1 MEDEKKIKQ
10 LLRDNSLFLELSDD
24 QIEQVAA
31 LMTKVHADK
40 DALIVEEGDHSE
52 EVFFIKQGSAEVIKK
67 EAESGNWHCL
77 ATLQSGDT
85 IGEMALL
92 DKDSRSATVR
102 AKEDCI
108 LWVLKIKD
116 LESLSDMPKSLPDA
130 LKINLANVISQRL
143 RHTNEVTVKSLQ
155 AQLSEE
161 KARFAMGTIVC
172 WLISGIAC
180 YVFILQVMYSIS
192 KLVSTTT
199 MVSVPILIFFA
210 VLTFFSIKRSG
221 YSFDRFGIT
230 TKNWKKS
237 VFESIIFSIPVMC
250 LIVLGKW
257 LFIEFG
263 TGTDNVPLF
272 YMGYSTQSSLG
283 LILTVVAYSTFS
295 PIQEFIAR
303 GGIQSAFQELL
314 ISKHKNL
321 IAVLIA
327 NIMFSMTH
335 IHISTVIAL
344 VVFIP
349 GLFWGWLY
357 YRHKTLIGV
366 CISHIII
373 GLFAIRVV
381 GFPYLSN

>member
-1 MEDEKKIKQ
+1 
-10 LLRDNSLFLELSDD
+10 
-24 QIEQVAA
+24 
-31 LMTKVHADK
+31 
-40 DALIVEEGDHSE
+40 
-52 EVFFIKQGSAEVIKK
+52 
-67 EAESGNWHCL
+67 
-77 ATLQSGDT
+77 
-85 IGEMALL
+85 
-92 DKDSRSATVR
+92 
-102 AKEDCI
+102 
-108 LWVLKIKD
+108 
-116 LESLSDMPKSLPDA
+116 
-130 LKINLANVISQRL
+130 
-143 RHTNEVTVKSLQ
+143 
-155 AQLSEE
+155 
-161 KARFAMGTIVC
+161 
-172 WLISGIAC
+172 
-180 YVFILQVMYSIS
+180 
-192 KLVSTTT
+192 
-199 MVSVPILIFFA
+199 
-210 VLTFFSIKRSG
+210 
-221 YSFDRFGIT
+221 
-230 TKNWKKS
+230 
-237 VFESIIFSIPVMC
+237 MC

-257 LFIEFG
+257 VFIKFG
-263 TGTDNVPLF
+263 AGTDNVPLF

-357 YRHKTLIGV
+357 YRQKTLIGV